1 MGNSDFQNNPP
12 CFSGLRGHW
21 PSTSY
26 MKAIDIWTSGCYLVV
41 FAALAEYCT
50 ILYWTKSSAWQQ
62 QKNIEDVEKNEGS
75 KKVRSQFLLFSLRL
89 LRMLEAK
96 FPPQGIL
103 GTNNEI
109 TRNSSA
115 LQEIGICDR
124 EGSEDLGSLGLF
136 AIQHRLLV
144 SLSLLIRT
152 KFFLRSLMNNLRIS

>member
-1 MGNSDFQNNPP
+1 
-12 CFSGLRGHW
+12 
-21 PSTSY
+21 

-75 KKVRSQFLLFSLRL
+75 KKVRSQFLEL

-96 FPPQGIL
+96 FPPPGIL

-136 AIQHRLLV
+136 ALQHRLLV
-144 SLSLLIRT
+144 SLSFLMRT
-152 KFFLRSLMNNLRIS
+152 INFLRSLMNKT